1 MFGGAYMIGIVFML
15 ISMFVGYVL
24 KNKFKKY
31 SRIPSKSGLTG
42 KEIAQRMLQSYGIK
56 DVNIISVSGE
66 LTDHYNPSNKTVNL
80 STEVYNGASAASTA
94 VAAHECGHAVQHATS
109 YSMLKFRSAL
119 VPLQNVSGKII
130 NIVVMISIF
139 GGAFL
144 YKIFPIEI
152 VLYVIIGAYAIMT
165 AFSIV
170 TLPVEFD
177 ASNRALA
184 WMEKNESVVTKEE
197 HADAKDALKWAAT
210 TYVVAALASLSTLLY
225 YISLLNRKN
234 D

>member
-42 KEIAQRMLQSYGIK
+42 KEIAQRMLESYGIK

>member
-15 ISMFVGYVL
+15 ISMLVGYVL

-42 KEIAQRMLQSYGIK
+42 KEIAQRMLESYGIK